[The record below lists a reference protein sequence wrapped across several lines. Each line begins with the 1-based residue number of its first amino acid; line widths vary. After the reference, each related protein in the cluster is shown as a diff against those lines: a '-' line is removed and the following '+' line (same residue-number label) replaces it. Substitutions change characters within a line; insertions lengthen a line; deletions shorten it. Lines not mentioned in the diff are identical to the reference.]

1 MVIYVLETSLV
12 LFRYNFILGVILIF
26 SIYIIHQFN
35 ENRKNLQQRMV
46 NHMNTVLTIC
56 PYCGVGC
63 SLYLRVK
70 ENKII
75 GVLPAKNSPIN
86 HGQLCIKG
94 WTGYTYV
101 NHPKRLTRPL
111 IKVNGSFVETT
122 WDKALNYVA
131 NKLREIKEKY
141 GPDSIMVF
149 SSAKCT
155 NEENYIIQKF
165 ARAVIGT
172 NNVDHCARLCHAS
185 TVAGLIRAFGS
196 GAMTNS
202 IDDIEKTDLIFV
214 IGSNTTEQHTI
225 IGAKIINAVESGKK
239 LIVADPRSIKLEK
252 FANITMHQL
261 PGTDIALLNAM
272 ANVIIEKN
280 LYDKEFVET
289 RTEDFEK
296 LRETVKKYTPEYA
309 EKITGVPASLIR
321 EAAIEY
327 AKAKSAMIFFAMG
340 ITQHVQGTEN
350 VLAIANLAM
359 LTGNVGKP
367 GSGVNPLRGQNN
379 VQGAGDMG
387 ALPNILPGYIPVTDT
402 ERKKPFEDAWG
413 VKIPDR
419 IGYTISE
426 TFELVLEGKLKA
438 VYIVG
443 ENPAISDPNLNLVM
457 KSLSEED
464 VFIVVQDIFLT
475 ETAEYADVVFP
486 AAAWSEKEG
495 TYTNTERRVQ
505 LLRKAVEPPGESKPD
520 WLIIKE
526 LSERMGYPM
535 NYNSPKDILA
545 EINKLVKIYGGIT
558 WERLERVYGLQ
569 WPCPDTS
576 HPGTK
581 ILHEGKFARGKG
593 KFHPVEWKEPPDW
606 RDEEYP
612 FIMTTGRVY
621 YQWHTGTMT
630 RKIAILER
638 EAPYPIIELNEK
650 DMKELGVRENQLV
663 RVISRRAEVVA
674 RVKVNNGLSDKVA
687 FMPFH
692 YKESPANKL
701 VGSFLDP
708 IAKIPEFK
716 VVAVRVEVVE

>member
-1 MVIYVLETSLV
+1 
-12 LFRYNFILGVILIF
+12 
-26 SIYIIHQFN
+26 
-35 ENRKNLQQRMV
+35 MV

-70 ENKII
+70 ENKIV
-75 GVLPAKNSPIN
+75 GVLPAENSPVN
-86 HGQLCIKG
+86 SGQLCIKG

-101 NHPKRLTRPL
+101 NHPRRLTRPM
-111 IKVNGSFVETT
+111 IKVSGSFVETT
-122 WDKALNYVA
+122 WDNALDYA
-131 NKLREIKEKY
+131 ATKLKEIKKKY
-141 GPDSIMVF
+141 GPDSIMFF

-202 IDDIEKTDLIFV
+202 IEDIEKTDLIFV
-214 IGSNTTEQHTI
+214 IGSNTTEQHPI

-252 FANITMHQL
+252 FADITMHQL

-272 ANVIIEKN
+272 ANVIIKEK
-280 LYDKEFVET
+280 LYDKEFVEN

-296 LRETVKKYTPEYA
+296 LREGVKKYTPEYA
-309 EKITGVPASLIR
+309 EKITGVPAQLIR
-321 EAAIEY
+321 NAAIEY
-327 AKAKSAMIFFAMG
+327 AKAESAMIFFAMG

-387 ALPNILPGYIPVTDT
+387 ALPNILPGYVPVTDA
-402 ERKKPFEDAWG
+402 ERKKPFEETWG
-413 VKIPDR
+413 VRISDR

-426 TFELVLEGKLKA
+426 TFELVLEGKIKA

-443 ENPAISDPNLNLVM
+443 ENPAISDPNLKLVM

-464 VFIVVQDIFLT
+464 VFTVVQDIFLT
-475 ETAEYADVVFP
+475 ETAEYADVIFP
-486 AAAWSEKEG
+486 AASWAEKDG

-505 LLRKAVEPPGESKPD
+505 LLRKAVNPPGDSKPD
-520 WLIIKE
+520 WQIIKE
-526 LSERMGYPM
+526 LSERMGYSM

-545 EINKLVKIYGGIT
+545 EINKLVKIYDGIT
-558 WERLERVYGLQ
+558 WERLEKSYGLQ
-569 WPCPDTS
+569 WPCPDVN

-581 ILHEGKFARGKG
+581 ILHVGKFARGRG

-612 FIMTTGRVY
+612 FILTTGRVY

-638 EAPYPIIELNEK
+638 EAPYPIVELNEK
-650 DMKELGVRENQLV
+650 DMKELGVREKQLV
-663 RVISRRAEVVA
+663 KVISRRAEVIA
-674 RVKVNNGLSDKVA
+674 RVKVNNGLSSKVA

-692 YKESPANKL
+692 YKESPANIL

-716 VVAVRVEVVE
+716 VTAVKVEVVE